1 MTSILL
7 ATLLALLVGYLLG
20 SIPTAAW
27 LARLRGAS
35 IFEVGSGNMGA
46 MNTARNLGLALGI
59 AVLVIDAGKG
69 ALATVLGSLLGSAL
83 APASAAS
90 GPGHVLLLPPLA
102 AGLGAVLGHGFS
114 LYAGFRGGKGLAAA
128 AGAAL
133 PLYPVGALVT
143 AALLI
148 VLTLLLRPRT
158 GLAAVITVSL
168 YPFLVVG
175 ILVWS
180 GASTA
185 RALTIGAGVAALAVV
200 VLGKHA
206 LAFRRERRPGP

>member
-1 MTSILL
+1 MTSTLL

-59 AVLVIDAGKG
+59 AVFVIDAGKG
-69 ALATVLGSLLGSAL
+69 ALATVLGSAL
-83 APASAAS
+83 APAAS
-90 GPGHVLLLPPLA
+90 PGPALVLLLPPLA

-175 ILVWS
+175 ILMWG

-185 RALTIGAGVAALAVV
+185 RALTIGAGVAAMAVV

-206 LAFRRERRPGP
+206 LAFQRERRRGP